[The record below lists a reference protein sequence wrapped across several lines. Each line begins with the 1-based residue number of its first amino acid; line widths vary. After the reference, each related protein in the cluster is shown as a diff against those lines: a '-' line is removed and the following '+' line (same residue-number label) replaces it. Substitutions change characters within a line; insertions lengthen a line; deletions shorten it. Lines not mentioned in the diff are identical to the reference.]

1 MMKLSALPN
10 ALTGEQLP
18 STPSSKRVVLFL
30 DLLERVLVLVVYSHF
45 ARTIIASFIAHPT
58 IFLVPLLFSET
69 LPVIFILCRAP
80 SSEVSR
86 SPLDWLLGVAASL
99 MPLLIVTGSG
109 NHYSAAIM
117 VAVIL
122 CMLFGA
128 LLELSAKIVLGR
140 SFGLVAANRGVVT
153 DGPYR
158 FVRHPIYAGYTLV
171 HVGYLLSSPSLH
183 NAVLYASTLALQI
196 ARIMR
201 EERILMRDETYRAMA
216 ARVRYRLLPGI
227 F

>member
-10 ALTGEQLP
+10 ALNGEQLP
-18 STPSSKRVVLFL
+18 YTPSSRKVVLFI
-30 DLLERVLVLVVYSHF
+30 DMLERVLVLIVYSLF
-45 ARTIIASFIAHPT
+45 ANTIIESFIAHPS
-58 IFLVPLLFSET
+58 IFLVPLVFSET

-86 SPLDWLLGVAASL
+86 NPLDWLLGVAASL

-109 NHYSAAIM
+109 GHHSTALM
-117 VAVIL
+117 LAVII
-122 CMLFGA
+122 CMTFGA
-128 LLELSAKIVLGR
+128 MLEVSAKVVLGR

-158 FVRHPIYAGYTLV
+158 FLRHPIYAGYTLV
-171 HVGYLLSSPSLH
+171 HIGYLLSSPSIH
-183 NAVLYASTLALQI
+183 NAVLYASTLAVQI
-196 ARIMR
+196 ARIVR

-216 ARVRYRLLPGI
+216 MRVRYRLLPGI

>member
-1 MMKLSALPN
+1 VR
-10 ALTGEQLP
+10 P
-18 STPSSKRVVLFL
+18 S
-30 DLLERVLVLVVYSHF
+30 
-45 ARTIIASFIAHPT
+45 

-86 SPLDWLLGVAASL
+86 SPLDWLLGVVASL
-99 MPLLIVTGSG
+99 MPLLIVAGSG

-122 CMLFGA
+122 CMMIGA

-171 HVGYLLSSPSLH
+171 HIGYLLSSPSLH
-183 NAVLYASTLALQI
+183 NAVLYVSTLALQV